1 MATHGHVLVLIAAI
15 LSLMIF
21 CPAVVTAMAC
31 PLYCLDVDYIT
42 CNSSPGTKFAAACN
56 CCLFTSGNPGEN
68 GCQLHLS
75 DGTTMNC

>member
-21 CPAVVTAMAC
+21 CPVVTAMAC